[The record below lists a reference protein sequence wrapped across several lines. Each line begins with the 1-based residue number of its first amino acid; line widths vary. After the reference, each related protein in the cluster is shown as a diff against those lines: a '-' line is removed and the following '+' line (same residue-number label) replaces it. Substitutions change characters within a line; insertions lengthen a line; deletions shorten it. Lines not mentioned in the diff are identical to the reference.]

1 MNTRA
6 SALADI
12 VEMLK
17 GHPDMV
23 GVELINIING
33 AGPLAFDSEKRVRIE
48 FGSLIKLILQVVSKQ
63 RLQSQMSLLCAHI
76 SCALTHPSEA
86 IANDGCQFAD
96 AVVTSLTSEFLVR
109 QGTQLLCNMMCN
121 ITKRLR
127 NYSNKAE
134 KKSGNGR
141 PSDSSENA
149 VLRNQLDLLRLIHN
163 FLNVLAPLHLF
174 PNSHSSSEC
183 PDAPLLTVRASR
195 AKHGIPFL
203 QAAFP
208 TRHVGAWSL
217 PRESNC
223 KRGNPS
229 CATSSVECVH
239 RILSQVE
246 PLLTEFWTASSP
258 TTVFESLRSGRPPAG
273 GLELVLLVV
282 KCFGAMFRFAGDSLS
297 SSLADWSED
306 LLVSL
311 SSELQHGLRLT
322 LQCVELYHSNLKDVP
337 RYLDLQ
343 LTLCQEL
350 TAVNR
355 LVGILSSWT
364 STSLSNA
371 RLLGNITPLLVLG
384 NIIGDQHKAMAGSL
398 VGGLKRLSDCGGQL
412 DLNALP
418 KISSI
423 SAILVEMLSDH
434 RKQQK
439 SAFPG
444 RLDYA
449 FGDLDCGSLMECVS
463 SCIIS
468 VFSLLRE
475 RSEESE
481 VASLQAVCLDLF
493 QLSDVAF
500 TSNAFGRPY
509 VQGLLDAFPSIS
521 RTMEQFVVGIVSS
534 LSPIVLLHPALMD
547 ATLSLVITHS
557 VRNHGDS
564 KVLSYLSTLLDL
576 EVFSRLSTSLVSR
589 FIVALLGQLPALPP
603 SLNEAIDA
611 CNNDLA
617 QREDNIEGSVRLCW

>member
-1 MNTRA
+1 MCTD
-6 SALADI
+6 L
-12 VEMLK
+12 
-17 GHPDMV
+17 H
-23 GVELINIING
+23 
-33 AGPLAFDSEKRVRIE
+33 
-48 FGSLIKLILQVVSKQ
+48 ILGTW
-63 RLQSQMSLLCAHI
+63 
-76 SCALTHPSEA
+76 LT
-86 IANDGCQFAD
+86 
-96 AVVTSLTSEFLVR
+96 
-109 QGTQLLCNMMCN
+109 
-121 ITKRLR
+121 
-127 NYSNKAE
+127 Y
-134 KKSGNGR
+134 
-141 PSDSSENA
+141 
-149 VLRNQLDLLRLIHN
+149 
-163 FLNVLAPLHLF
+163 
-174 PNSHSSSEC
+174 
-183 PDAPLLTVRASR
+183 
-195 AKHGIPFL
+195 
-203 QAAFP
+203 
-208 TRHVGAWSL
+208 
-217 PRESNC
+217 
-223 KRGNPS
+223 
-229 CATSSVECVH
+229 
-239 RILSQVE
+239 
-246 PLLTEFWTASSP
+246 
-258 TTVFESLRSGRPPAG
+258 
-273 GLELVLLVV
+273 
-282 KCFGAMFRFAGDSLS
+282 
-297 SSLADWSED
+297 
-306 LLVSL
+306 
-311 SSELQHGLRLT
+311 
-322 LQCVELYHSNLKDVP
+322 Y
-337 RYLDLQ
+337 
-343 LTLCQEL
+343 QEL

-384 NIIGDQHKAMAGSL
+384 NIICDQHKAMAGSL

-418 KISSI
+418 KISSRMI

-449 FGDLDCGSLMECVS
+449 FGDLDYGSLMECVS

-468 VFSLLRE
+468 IFGLLKE

-576 EVFSRLSTSLVSR
+576 EVFSRLGTSLVSR
-589 FIVALLGQLPALPP
+589 FIVALLGRLPALPP

-611 CNNDLA
+611 CHNDLA